1 VVLAFSGGLFYVYRK
16 FKIRLMKN
24 TLILAALCLLAFSAS
39 AADSEKI
46 LRSKPEK
53 VTVYL
58 QGAQVFRNSTVSIPQ
73 GESTIIFDGLEK
85 NIDPQSIQASGL
97 GNYVITETQYLLHYP
112 ELQKLKANGNVK
124 YAKTL
129 KMLDDSL
136 ILLSYDTENIANQRE
151 VLKTEKGVL
160 LNYGLYKGVSK
171 KDSIAFLKDGLSF
184 LREKLNNINNEL
196 LRLKK
201 EEAKL
206 TIRVCSIESRKAQI
220 EGEQVNKDLTS
231 QQVTKPDYRI
241 IVTIVSDAAT
251 TATIG
256 INYFLPD
263 AGWAPTYDLRTE
275 SMEKPI
281 QLTYK
286 ATVFQNTGNDWKDVR
301 LTLSTANPN
310 QNFNVPVLNPYFVD
324 VYKNHINK
332 KAGRSDRS
340 SSFNNTTTLS
350 APTFND
356 NIQTNQANQQK
367 NVVITSEEAYDYVVM
382 DENLIQAEFEIRLAY
397 SIPSDN
403 KNHFVSIL
411 NKELKTNYVHKTIP
425 KLDMKAYLTARITN
439 YEELNLLPGKA
450 NVYFGGTF
458 VGKTFLQTGSTEDT
472 LELSLGQ
479 DKNVTVMRNKIKDKS
494 KEKVMEND
502 KIYEVAYE
510 IIVKNGN
517 SKSIDIEVLDQVPLA
532 KSQQVTIQKMELN
545 GAKQNDVT
553 GEIKWRNTI
562 KARENKKNHF
572 SFMVKAPKNMQLVV
586 K

>member
-1 VVLAFSGGLFYVYRK
+1 
-16 FKIRLMKN
+16 MKN
-24 TLILAALCLLAFSAS
+24 NVFLSALCLLALSTQ
-39 AADSEKI
+39 AADTEKI

-58 QGAQVFRNSTVSIPQ
+58 QGAQVFRTSAVSLPQ
-73 GESTIIFDGLEK
+73 GQSTIIFEGLEK

-97 GNYVITETQYLLHYP
+97 GNCVITETQYLLHYP
-112 ELQKLKANGNVK
+112 ELQKLKASGN
-124 YAKTL
+124 AKFGRTL

-136 ILLSYDTENIANQRE
+136 ILLGYDTESIHNQRD
-151 VLKTEKGVL
+151 VLNTEKNVL
-160 LNYGLYKGVSK
+160 LNYGLYKGISK

-206 TIRVCSIESRKAQI
+206 TVKICSIETRKSQI

-231 QQVTKPDYRI
+231 QQVAKPDYRI
-241 IVTIVSDAAT
+241 IVTIVADAPT

-301 LTLSTANPN
+301 LTLSTANPK
-310 QNFNVPVLNPYFVD
+310 QNFDIPVLNPYFVD
-324 VYKNHINK
+324 VYRNQISK
-332 KAGRSDRS
+332 KSARLSDKS
-340 SSFNNTTTLS
+340 SSFNTTTTLS
-350 APTFND
+350 APSFNG
-356 NIQTNQANQQK
+356 NIQTNQQK
-367 NVVITSEEAYDYVVM
+367 DVVITSEEAYDYVVM

-425 KLDMKAYLTARITN
+425 KLDTKAYLTARITN

-458 VGKTFLQTGSTEDT
+458 VGKTFLQTGSTGDT

-517 SKSIDIEVLDQVPLA
+517 AKSIDIEILDQVPLA
-532 KSQQVTIQKMELN
+532 KNQQVTIQKMELN
-545 GAKQNDVT
+545 GARQNDVT

>member
-1 VVLAFSGGLFYVYRK
+1 
-16 FKIRLMKN
+16 MKN
-24 TLILAALCLLAFSAS
+24 TLFLAALCLLAFNAS

-112 ELQKLKANGNVK
+112 ELQKLKVNGNVK
-124 YAKTL
+124 FAKTL
-129 KMLDDSL
+129 RMLDDSL
-136 ILLSYDTENIANQRE
+136 ILLSYDAESIKNQRE
-151 VLKTEKGVL
+151 VLNTEKGVL

-184 LREKLNNINNEL
+184 LREKLNNINSEL

-206 TIRVCSIESRKAQI
+206 TNRICSIESRKAQI

-286 ATVFQNTGNDWKDVR
+286 ATVFQNTGNDWKDVK

-324 VYKNHINK
+324 VYKNHVNK
-332 KAGRSDRS
+332 KAGRSERS
-340 SSFNNTTTLS
+340 GSFNTTTTLS

-356 NIQTNQANQQK
+356 NSQSNQQK
-367 NVVITSEEAYDYVVM
+367 DVAITSEEAYDYVVM

-545 GAKQNDVT
+545 GARQNDVT

>member
-1 VVLAFSGGLFYVYRK
+1 
-16 FKIRLMKN
+16 MKH
-24 TLILAALCLLAFSAS
+24 TFFLAALYLLAFRTS
-39 AADSEKI
+39 AADTEKI

-53 VTVYL
+53 ITVYL
-58 QGAQVFRNSTVSIPQ
+58 QGAQVFRNSAVSLPQ

-97 GNYVITETQYLLHYP
+97 GNCVITETQYLLHYP
-112 ELQKLKANGNVK
+112 ELQKLKVNGNVK

-136 ILLSYDTENIANQRE
+136 ILLGYDTESIHNQRE
-151 VLKTEKGVL
+151 VLNTEKGVL
-160 LNYGLYKGVSK
+160 LNYGLYKGISK
-171 KDSIAFLKDGLSF
+171 KDSIAFLKDGLAF

-206 TIRVCSIESRKAQI
+206 TVRISSIETRKAQI

-231 QQVTKPDYRI
+231 QQASKPDYRI
-241 IVTIVSDAAT
+241 IVTIVADAPT

-301 LTLSTANPN
+301 LTLSTANPK
-310 QNFNVPVLNPYFVD
+310 QNFAMPVLNPYFVD
-324 VYKNHINK
+324 VYKNHLSK
-332 KAGRSDRS
+332 KSGRSERS
-340 SSFNNTTTLS
+340 SSFNTTTTLS
-350 APTFND
+350 APSFQD
-356 NIQTNQANQQK
+356 DAQSNQQK
-367 NVVITSEEAYDYVVM
+367 DVVITSEEAYDYVVM
-382 DENLIQAEFEIRLAY
+382 DENLIQAEFEIKLAY

-403 KNHFVSIL
+403 KNHVVSIL

-425 KLDMKAYLTARITN
+425 KLDLKAYLTARITN

-458 VGKTFLQTGSTEDT
+458 VGKTFLQTGGTEDT

-494 KEKVMEND
+494 KEKIADND

-545 GAKQNDVT
+545 GARQNDVT
-553 GEIKWRNTI
+553 GEIKWRHTI
-562 KARENKKNHF
+562 KARDNKKDSF

>member
-1 VVLAFSGGLFYVYRK
+1 MKHTALLA
-16 FKIRLMKN
+16 
-24 TLILAALCLLAFSAS
+24 TLCLLAFQTKAI
-39 AADSEKI
+39 DSEKI

-53 VTVYL
+53 ITVYL
-58 QGAQVFRNSTVSIPQ
+58 QGAQVFRNSAVSLPQ

-97 GNYVITETQYLLHYP
+97 GNCVITETQYLLHYP
-112 ELQKLKANGNVK
+112 ELQKLKVNGNVK

-136 ILLSYDTENIANQRE
+136 TLLGYDTESIHNQRE
-151 VLKTEKGVL
+151 VLNTEKGVL
-160 LNYGLYKGVSK
+160 LNYGLYKGISK
-171 KDSIAFLKDGLSF
+171 KDSIAFLKDGLAF

-206 TIRVCSIESRKAQI
+206 SLLISSIESRKSQI
-220 EGEQVNKDLTS
+220 AGEQANKDLSS
-231 QQVTKPDYRI
+231 QQVAKPDYRI
-241 IVTIVSDAAT
+241 IVTIVADAPT
-251 TATIG
+251 NATIG

-286 ATVFQNTGNDWKDVR
+286 ATVFQNTGTDWKDVK

-310 QNFNVPVLNPYFVD
+310 QSFNLPVLNPYFVD
-324 VYKNHINK
+324 VYKNHIAK
-332 KAGRSDRS
+332 KSGRSERS
-340 SSFNNTTTLS
+340 SSFNTTTTLS

-356 NIQTNQANQQK
+356 NSQVNQQK
-367 NVVITSEEAYDYVVM
+367 DVVITSEEAYDYVVM
-382 DENLIQAEFEIRLAY
+382 DDNLIQAEFEIKLAY

-479 DKNVTVMRNKIKDKS
+479 DKNVTVMRNKVKDKS

-545 GAKQNDVT
+545 GARQNDVT

-562 KARENKKNHF
+562 KPRENKKNAF

>member
-1 VVLAFSGGLFYVYRK
+1 MKHTLF
-16 FKIRLMKN
+16 
-24 TLILAALCLLAFSAS
+24 LAALYLLAFSAR
-39 AADSEKI
+39 AVDTEKI

-53 VTVYL
+53 ITVYL
-58 QGAQVFRNSTVSIPQ
+58 QGAQVFRNSAVSLPQ

-97 GNYVITETQYLLHYP
+97 GNCVITETQYLLHYP
-112 ELQKLKANGNVK
+112 ELQKLKVNGNVK

-136 ILLSYDTENIANQRE
+136 ILLGYDTESIHNQRE
-151 VLKTEKGVL
+151 VLNTEKGVL
-160 LNYGLYKGVSK
+160 LNYGLYKGISK

-201 EEAKL
+201 EEAKISIHL
-206 TIRVCSIESRKAQI
+206 NSIESRKAQI
-220 EGEQVNKDLTS
+220 EGEQTNKDLTS
-231 QQVTKPDYRI
+231 QQTAKPDYRI
-241 IVTIVSDAAT
+241 VVTIVADAPT
-251 TATIG
+251 NATIG

-263 AGWAPTYDLRTE
+263 AGWAPTYDLRAE

-286 ATVFQNTGNDWKDVR
+286 ATVFQNTGTDWKDVR

-310 QNFNVPVLNPYFVD
+310 QSFNLPVLNPYFVD
-324 VYKNHINK
+324 VYKNHISK
-332 KAGRSDRS
+332 KSGRSERS
-340 SSFNNTTTLS
+340 SSFNTTTTLS

-356 NIQTNQANQQK
+356 NSQVNQQ
-367 NVVITSEEAYDYVVM
+367 NDMVISSEEAYDYVVM
-382 DENLIQAEFEIRLAY
+382 DENLIQAEFEIKLAY

-403 KNHFVSIL
+403 KKHFVSIL

-494 KEKVMEND
+494 KEKVADND

-517 SKSIDIEVLDQVPLA
+517 SKSIDIEILDQVPLA

-545 GAKQNDVT
+545 GARQNDVT

-562 KARENKKNHF
+562 KARDNKKNSF

>member
-1 VVLAFSGGLFYVYRK
+1 MKHTAFLP
-16 FKIRLMKN
+16 
-24 TLILAALCLLAFSAS
+24 TLCLLAFSAS
-39 AADSEKI
+39 AADTEKI

-53 VTVYL
+53 ITVYL
-58 QGAQVFRNSTVSIPQ
+58 QGAQVFRNSAVSLPQ

-97 GNYVITETQYLLHYP
+97 GNCVITETQYLLHYP
-112 ELQKLKANGNVK
+112 ELQKLKVNGNVK
-124 YAKTL
+124 YTKTL
-129 KMLDDSL
+129 KVLDDSL
-136 ILLSYDTENIANQRE
+136 TLLGYDTESIHNQRE
-151 VLKTEKGVL
+151 VLNTEKGVL
-160 LNYGLYKGVSK
+160 LNYGLYKGISK

-206 TIRVCSIESRKAQI
+206 SILIASIESRKSQI
-220 EGEQVNKDLTS
+220 AGEQANKDFSS
-231 QQVTKPDYRI
+231 QQASKPDYRI
-241 IVTIVSDAAT
+241 IVTIVADAPT
-251 TATIG
+251 NATIG

-286 ATVFQNTGNDWKDVR
+286 ATVFQNTGTDWKDVR

-310 QNFNVPVLNPYFVD
+310 QSFNMPVLNPYFVD
-324 VYKNHINK
+324 VYKNHISK
-332 KAGRSDRS
+332 KSGRSERS
-340 SSFNNTTTLS
+340 SAFNTTTTLS

-356 NIQTNQANQQK
+356 NSQVNQQK
-367 NVVITSEEAYDYVVM
+367 DVVITSEEAYDYVVM
-382 DENLIQAEFEIRLAY
+382 DDNLIQAEFEIKLAY

-450 NVYFGGTF
+450 NVYFSGTF

-479 DKNVTVMRNKIKDKS
+479 DKNVTVMRNKVKDKS
-494 KEKVMEND
+494 KEKVADND

-510 IIVKNGN
+510 IVVKNGN

-545 GAKQNDVT
+545 GARQNDVT

-562 KARENKKNHF
+562 KARASKKNAF

>member
-1 VVLAFSGGLFYVYRK
+1 
-16 FKIRLMKN
+16 MKHS
-24 TLILAALCLLAFSAS
+24 IFLAALCLLAFSTR
-39 AADSEKI
+39 AADTEKI

-53 VTVYL
+53 ITVYL
-58 QGAQVFRNSTVSIPQ
+58 QGAQVFRNSTVSLPQ

-97 GNYVITETQYLLHYP
+97 GNCVITETQYLLHYP
-112 ELQKLKANGNVK
+112 ELQKLKISGNVK
-124 YAKTL
+124 FTKTL
-129 KMLDDSL
+129 KVLDDSL
-136 ILLSYDTENIANQRE
+136 TLLSYDTENIQNQRD
-151 VLKTEKGVL
+151 VLNTEKSVL
-160 LNYGLYKGVSK
+160 LSYGLYKGISK

-184 LREKLNNINNEL
+184 LRDKLNNINNEL

-206 TIRVCSIESRKAQI
+206 SILVNAIETRKAQI
-220 EGEQVNKDLTS
+220 EGEQANKDLTS
-231 QQVTKPDYRI
+231 QQVAKPDYRI
-241 IVTIVSDAAT
+241 IVTIVADAPT
-251 TATIG
+251 NATIG

-286 ATVFQNTGNDWKDVR
+286 ATVFQNTGTDWKDVK

-310 QNFNVPVLNPYFVD
+310 QSFNMPVLNPYFVD
-324 VYKNHINK
+324 VYKNHVSK
-332 KAGRSDRS
+332 KSASRERS
-340 SSFNNTTTLS
+340 SSFNTTTTLS
-350 APTFND
+350 APTFNNNYD
-356 NIQTNQANQQK
+356 SNQQK
-367 NVVITSEEAYDYVVM
+367 DVVITSEEAYDYVVM
-382 DENLIQAEFEIRLAY
+382 DENMIQAEFEIKLAY

-494 KEKVMEND
+494 KEKIADND

-545 GAKQNDVT
+545 GARQNDVT
-553 GEIKWRNTI
+553 GEIKWRYNI
-562 KARENKKNHF
+562 KPRENKKNHF

>member
-1 VVLAFSGGLFYVYRK
+1 
-16 FKIRLMKN
+16 MK
-24 TLILAALCLLAFSAS
+24 TIVFLAAFCLPALCTK
-39 AADSEKI
+39 AADTEKI

-58 QGAQVFRNSTVSIPQ
+58 QGAQVFRNSTVSLPQ
-73 GESTIIFDGLEK
+73 GESTVIFDGLEK

-97 GNYVITETQYLLHYP
+97 GNCVITETQYLLHYP
-112 ELQKLKANGNVK
+112 ELQKLKASGNLK

-129 KMLDDSL
+129 KILDDSL
-136 ILLSYDTENIANQRE
+136 TLLSYDAESIHNQRE
-151 VLKTEKGVL
+151 VLNTEKGVL

-206 TIRVCSIESRKAQI
+206 TLKISSIETRKAQI
-220 EGEQVNKDLTS
+220 EGEQANKDLTS
-231 QQVTKPDYRI
+231 QQVSRPDYRI
-241 IVTIVSDAAT
+241 VVTIVADAPT
-251 TATIG
+251 NATIG

-275 SMEKPI
+275 SLEKPI

-286 ATVFQNTGNDWKDVR
+286 ATVFQNTGNDWKDVK
-301 LTLSTANPN
+301 LTLSTANPK
-310 QNFNVPVLNPYFVD
+310 QNFDMPVLNPYFVD
-324 VYKNHINK
+324 VYRNHISK
-332 KAGRSDRS
+332 KSGRSERS
-340 SSFNNTTTLS
+340 SAFNTATTLS
-350 APTFND
+350 APTFNA
-356 NIQTNQANQQK
+356 NEQTNQQK
-367 NVVITSEEAYDYVVM
+367 DVVISSEEAYDYVVM

-517 SKSIDIEVLDQVPLA
+517 ARSIDIEVLDQVPLA

-545 GAKQNDVT
+545 GAKQNDIT

-562 KARENKKNHF
+562 KARDNKKNHF

>member
-1 VVLAFSGGLFYVYRK
+1 MRVTVF
-16 FKIRLMKN
+16 
-24 TLILAALCLLAFSAS
+24 LAALCLLAFQTKAS
-39 AADSEKI
+39 DTEKI

-53 VTVYL
+53 ITVYL
-58 QGAQVFRNSTVSIPQ
+58 QGAQVFRTGALSLPQ
-73 GESTIIFDGLEK
+73 GESTIIFEGLEK
-85 NIDPQSIQASGL
+85 NIDPQSIQASGI
-97 GNYVITETQYLLHYP
+97 GNCVITETQYLLHYP
-112 ELQKLKANGNVK
+112 ALQKLKANCNVK
-124 YAKTL
+124 YARTL
-129 KMLDDSL
+129 KALDDSL
-136 ILLSYDTENIANQRE
+136 LQLSYDTESIHNQRE
-151 VLKTEKGVL
+151 VLDTEKGVL
-160 LNYGLYKGVSK
+160 LNYGLYKGLSK
-171 KDSIAFLKDGLSF
+171 KDSIAFLKDGLLF

-201 EEAKL
+201 DEAKL
-206 TIRVCSIESRKAQI
+206 SVKISSIEARKAQI
-220 EGEQVNKDLTS
+220 ESEQANKDLST
-231 QQVTKPDYRI
+231 QQTDKPDYRI
-241 IVTIVSDAAT
+241 VVTIVADAAT
-251 TATIG
+251 SATIG
-256 INYFLPD
+256 INYFVPD

-286 ATVFQNTGNDWKDVR
+286 ATVFQNTGTDWKDVK

-310 QNFNVPVLNPYFVD
+310 QSFNLPVLNPYFVD
-324 VYKNHINK
+324 VYKNQAAK
-332 KAGRSDRS
+332 KSGRTERS
-340 SSFNNTTTLS
+340 SSFNTTTTLS
-350 APTFND
+350 APIFN
-356 NIQTNQANQQK
+356 NLSYESNQQK
-367 NVVITSEEAYDYVVM
+367 DVVITSEEAYDYVVM

-411 NKELKTNYVHKTIP
+411 NKELKTHYVHKTVP
-425 KLDMKAYLTARITN
+425 KLDLKAYLTARITN

-494 KEKVMEND
+494 KERLADND

-545 GAKQNDVT
+545 GARQNDVT
-553 GEIKWRNTI
+553 GEIKWRHTI
-562 KARENKKNHF
+562 KARDNRKDAF

>member
-1 VVLAFSGGLFYVYRK
+1 MRVTVF
-16 FKIRLMKN
+16 
-24 TLILAALCLLAFSAS
+24 LAALCLLAFQTKAS
-39 AADSEKI
+39 DTEKI

-53 VTVYL
+53 ITVYL
-58 QGAQVFRNSTVSIPQ
+58 QGAQVFRTGALSLPQ
-73 GESTIIFDGLEK
+73 GESTIIFEGLEK
-85 NIDPQSIQASGL
+85 NIDPQSIQASGI
-97 GNYVITETQYLLHYP
+97 GNCVITETQYLLHYP
-112 ELQKLKANGNVK
+112 ALQKLKANGNVK
-124 YAKTL
+124 YARTL
-129 KMLDDSL
+129 KALDDSL
-136 ILLSYDTENIANQRE
+136 LQLSYDTESIHNQCE
-151 VLKTEKGVL
+151 VLNTEKGVL
-160 LNYGLYKGVSK
+160 LNYGLYKGLSK
-171 KDSIAFLKDGLSF
+171 KDSIAFLKDGLLF

-201 EEAKL
+201 DEAKL
-206 TIRVCSIESRKAQI
+206 SVKISSIEARKAQI
-220 EGEQVNKDLTS
+220 ESEQANKDLST
-231 QQVTKPDYRI
+231 QQADKPDYRI
-241 IVTIVSDAAT
+241 VVTIVADAAT
-251 TATIG
+251 SATIG
-256 INYFLPD
+256 INYFVPD

-286 ATVFQNTGNDWKDVR
+286 ATVFQNTGTDWKDVK

-310 QNFNVPVLNPYFVD
+310 QSFNLPVLNPYFVD
-324 VYKNHINK
+324 VYKNQVAK
-332 KAGRSDRS
+332 KSGRTERS
-340 SSFNNTTTLS
+340 SSFNTTTTLS
-350 APTFND
+350 APIFN
-356 NIQTNQANQQK
+356 NLSYESNQQK
-367 NVVITSEEAYDYVVM
+367 DVVITSEEAYDYVVM

-411 NKELKTNYVHKTIP
+411 NKELKTHYVHKTVP
-425 KLDMKAYLTARITN
+425 KLDLKAYLTARITN

-494 KEKVMEND
+494 KERLADND

-545 GAKQNDVT
+545 GARQNDVT
-553 GEIKWRNTI
+553 GEIKWRHTI
-562 KARENKKNHF
+562 KARDNRKDAF

>member
-1 VVLAFSGGLFYVYRK
+1 MKQTLF
-16 FKIRLMKN
+16 
-24 TLILAALCLLAFSAS
+24 LAALCLLAFRTS
-39 AADSEKI
+39 AADNEKL

-53 VTVYL
+53 ITVYL
-58 QGAQVFRNSTVSIPQ
+58 QGAQVFRNSVVSLPQ
-73 GESTIIFDGLEK
+73 GQSTIIFEDLEK

-97 GNYVITETQYLLHYP
+97 GNCVITETQYLLHYP
-112 ELQKLKANGNVK
+112 ELQKLKVNGNVK
-124 YAKTL
+124 YFKTL
-129 KMLDDSL
+129 KVLDDSL
-136 ILLSYDTENIANQRE
+136 VLLGYDTENINNQRE
-151 VLKTEKGVL
+151 VLNTEKGVL

-171 KDSIAFLKDGLSF
+171 KDSIAFLKDGLAF

-206 TIRVCSIESRKAQI
+206 NARINSIETRKSQI
-220 EGEQVNKDLTS
+220 EGEQVNKDLTP
-231 QQVTKPDYRI
+231 QQVSKPDYRI
-241 IVTIVSDAAT
+241 VVTIVADAPT
-251 TATIG
+251 NATIG

-286 ATVFQNTGNDWKDVR
+286 ATVFQNTGTDWKDVK
-301 LTLSTANPN
+301 LTLSTANPK
-310 QNFNVPVLNPYFVD
+310 QNFDMPVLNPYFVD
-324 VYKNHINK
+324 VYKNHISK
-332 KAGRSDRS
+332 KSTDRERSN
-340 SSFNNTTTLS
+340 SFNSVTTLS
-350 APTFND
+350 APTFN
-356 NIQTNQANQQK
+356 NNYESTQQK
-367 NVVITSEEAYDYVVM
+367 DVVISSGEAYDYVVM
-382 DENLIQAEFEIRLAY
+382 DENLIQAEFEIKLAY

-425 KLDMKAYLTARITN
+425 KLDLKAYLTARITN

-458 VGKTFLQTGSTEDT
+458 VGKTFLQTGGTGDT

-494 KEKVMEND
+494 KEKIADND

-545 GAKQNDVT
+545 GARQNDVT
-553 GEIKWRNTI
+553 GEIKWRHTI
-562 KARENKKNHF
+562 KARDNKKDSF

>member
-1 VVLAFSGGLFYVYRK
+1 
-16 FKIRLMKN
+16 MKN
-24 TLILAALCLLAFSAS
+24 TRFLAALCLLAFSAS

-136 ILLSYDTENIANQRE
+136 ILLSYDAESIKNQRE
-151 VLKTEKGVL
+151 VLNTEKGVL

-184 LREKLNNINNEL
+184 LREKLNNINSEL

-241 IVTIVSDAAT
+241 IVTIVSEAAT

-340 SSFNNTTTLS
+340 SSFNTTTTLS

-367 NVVITSEEAYDYVVM
+367 NVAISSEEAYDYVVM
-382 DENLIQAEFEIRLAY
+382 DENMIQAEFEIKLAY

-545 GAKQNDVT
+545 GARQNDVT

>member
-1 VVLAFSGGLFYVYRK
+1 MKHTAF
-16 FKIRLMKN
+16 
-24 TLILAALCLLAFSAS
+24 LAALCLLTFRTT
-39 AADSEKI
+39 AADTEKI

-53 VTVYL
+53 ITVYL
-58 QGAQVFRNSTVSIPQ
+58 QGAQVFRNSAVSLPQ
-73 GESTIIFDGLEK
+73 GESTVIFEGLEK

-112 ELQKLKANGNVK
+112 ELQKLKVSGNVK
-124 YAKTL
+124 FTKTL
-129 KMLDDSL
+129 KILNDSL
-136 ILLSYDTENIANQRE
+136 TLLSYDTESIQNQRD
-151 VLKTEKGVL
+151 VLNTEKSVL
-160 LNYGLYKGVSK
+160 LNYGLYKGISK

-184 LREKLNNINNEL
+184 LRDKLNNINNEL

-201 EEAKL
+201 DEAKL
-206 TIRVCSIESRKAQI
+206 SVLVNSIETRKAQI
-220 EGEQVNKDLTS
+220 EGEQTNKDLTS
-231 QQVTKPDYRI
+231 QQVAKPDYRI
-241 IVTIVSDAAT
+241 IVTIVADAPT
-251 TATIG
+251 NATIG

-281 QLTYK
+281 HLTYK
-286 ATVFQNTGNDWKDVR
+286 ATVFQNTGTDWKDVK

-310 QNFNVPVLNPYFVD
+310 QNFNMPVLNPYFVD
-324 VYKNHINK
+324 VYKNQISK
-332 KAGRSDRS
+332 KQAQTTTST
-340 SSFNNTTTLS
+340 FNTTTTLS
-350 APTFND
+350 SPTFNY
-356 NIQTNQANQQK
+356 NYEANQQK
-367 NVVITSEEAYDYVVM
+367 DVVISSREAHDYVVM
-382 DENLIQAEFEIRLAY
+382 DENMIQAEFEIKLAY

-494 KEKVMEND
+494 KEKIADND

-545 GAKQNDVT
+545 GARQNDVT

-562 KARENKKNHF
+562 KARDNKKNSF